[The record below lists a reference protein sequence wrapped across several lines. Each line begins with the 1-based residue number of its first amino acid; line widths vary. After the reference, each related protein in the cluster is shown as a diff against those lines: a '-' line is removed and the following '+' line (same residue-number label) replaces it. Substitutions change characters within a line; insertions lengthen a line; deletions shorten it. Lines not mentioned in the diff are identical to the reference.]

1 MQTVDAGDEWTSL
14 DPMVEG
20 ISKLQAIGAT
30 ATNFVTSA
38 STALDLSRIRKFT
51 GTGSESN
58 ENLLQLSPTN
68 PTVMQVNGVPNSVV
82 PDGVIDPGVVW
93 LSDKARSYVILKR
106 AVTLDVSREAF
117 FTADA
122 VAVKATVRLGF
133 GYPSESGFVRIAAG
147 EGS

>member
-1 MQTVDAGDEWTSL
+1 MRPPRS
-14 DPMVEG
+14 
-20 ISKLQAIGAT
+20 I
-30 ATNFVTSA
+30 F
-38 STALDLSRIRKFT
+38 SRIKKFTGT

-68 PTVMQVNGVPNSVV
+68 PTVMQVNGVPISVV

-106 AVTLDVSREAF
+106 AVTRDVSREAF

-133 GYPSESGFVRIAAG
+133 GYPSESSFVRIAAG